1 MPDYIQLLPD
11 NIANQIAAG
20 EVVQRPA
27 SVVKE
32 LLENSIDAGAKRI
45 QLIVKDSGKSLI
57 QVVDDGMGM
66 SDTDARMCFERHA
79 TSKIRT
85 SDDLFAIKTM
95 GFRGEAMASIAAVGQ
110 VELKTRRET
119 DELGVLIDIE
129 GSEVKCQEPI
139 ATPIGT
145 SICVKN
151 LFFNVPARRNFLK
164 SNSVEMR
171 HIVDEF
177 QRVALAHPEVQLSLY
192 NNDLEMY
199 HLTAGKL
206 SKRIVGIFGKNYQNQ
221 LASCE
226 EETSLLKVKGYI
238 GKPEF
243 AKKTRGEQFFFVNN
257 RFIKSNY
264 LHHAV
269 MTAFEQLLPDAHYP
283 FYTLFL
289 EIDPKHIDINVHPT
303 KTEIKFDDER
313 TVYAIVRAAVRQALG
328 THNITPTLDFGQDVN
343 FSSFS
348 PTPKPS
354 QGSASKADR
363 DYGQWKTQRQDTSHW
378 EKLYEG
384 LQTEIKQQ
392 ETSNQQMHIHPEAPG
407 APAEPMAT
415 PGTTVT
421 FSSAAN
427 AEVPLTQA
435 APQPQTKL
443 YFQIHGRYVATQV
456 KSGLLLVAQREAHE
470 RIMYERFLGM
480 LQGRSGASQQSL
492 FPQTLELNP
501 SDFAL
506 VMGMKDEINAIGF
519 EFSVFGKSAIMINGV
534 PADLKQAN
542 EKELFEGFIEQY
554 KKNASELSVSTDE
567 IVARAIAQRSAL
579 KEGTHLEVE
588 EMSSL
593 IDQLF
598 ACKNPNYAP
607 NGRRTSFILE
617 LEKIAQFFN

>member
-1 MPDYIQLLPD
+1 MPDFIQLLPD

-32 LLENSIDAGAKRI
+32 LLENAIDAGAENI

-66 SDTDARMCFERHA
+66 SETDARMCFERHA

-95 GFRGEAMASIAAVGQ
+95 GFRGEAMASIAAVAQ
-110 VELKTRRET
+110 VELKTRRT
-119 DELGVLIDIE
+119 GDELGIMIDIQ
-129 GSEVKCQEPI
+129 GSEVKCQEPVS
-139 ATPIGT
+139 TPVGT
-145 SICVKN
+145 SLCVKN

-164 SNSVEMR
+164 SNAVEMR

-177 QRVALAHPEVQLSLY
+177 QRVALAYPDVQMSLY
-192 NNDLEMY
+192 QNDLEMY
-199 HLTAGKL
+199 HLTMGKL

-221 LASCE
+221 LASCM
-226 EETSLLKVKGYI
+226 EETSLLKVQGYV

-257 RFIKSNY
+257 RFIKSSY

-269 MTAFEQLLPDAHYP
+269 MTAFESLLPENCYP

-313 TVYAIVRAAVRQALG
+313 TVYAIVRAAVKQALG
-328 THNITPTLDFGQDVN
+328 THNITPALDFGQDVN
-343 FSSFS
+343 FASFN
-348 PTPKPS
+348 PQPQTPKERAA
-354 QGSASKADR
+354 QTDR
-363 DYGQWKTQRQDTSHW
+363 DYGQWKNTQKQDTSHW

-384 LQTEIKQQ
+384 LQKDLRQ
-392 ETSNQQMHIHPEAPG
+392 EEVANTQMDIHPEV
-407 APAEPMAT
+407 EPDT
-415 PGTTVT
+415 IKLT
-421 FSSAAN
+421 SAAN
-427 AEVPLTQA
+427 TEVKVTDFA
-435 APQPQTKL
+435 ALPQTKL
-443 YFQIHGRYVATQV
+443 YFQIHRKYIATQV
-456 KSGLLLVAQREAHE
+456 KSGLMLVAQREAHE

-480 LQGRSGASQQSL
+480 VQRRSGASQQTL

-501 SDFAL
+501 ADFSL

-519 EFSVFGKSAIMINGV
+519 EFSVFGKSAVMINGV
-534 PADLKQAN
+534 PADLKTGN
-542 EKELFEGFIEQY
+542 EKELFEGFIEQF
-554 KKNASELSVSTDE
+554 KKNSSELSISTDE
-567 IVARAIAQRSAL
+567 NVARAIAQRSAL
-579 KEGTHLEVE
+579 KEGTLLEAE
-588 EMSSL
+588 EMSAL

-607 NGRRTSFILE
+607 NGSKTTFILE

>member
-1 MPDYIQLLPD
+1 MPDFIQLLPD

-32 LLENSIDAGAKRI
+32 LLENAIDAGAENI

-66 SDTDARMCFERHA
+66 SETDARMCFERHA

-95 GFRGEAMASIAAVGQ
+95 GFRGEAMASIAAVAQ
-110 VELKTRRET
+110 VELKTRRT
-119 DELGVLIDIE
+119 GDELGIMIDIQ
-129 GSEVKCQEPI
+129 GSEVKCQEPVS
-139 ATPIGT
+139 TPVGT
-145 SICVKN
+145 SLCVKN

-164 SNSVEMR
+164 SNAVEMR

-177 QRVALAHPEVQLSLY
+177 QRVALAYPDVQMSLY
-192 NNDLEMY
+192 QNDLEMY
-199 HLTAGKL
+199 HLTMGKL

-221 LASCE
+221 LASCM
-226 EETSLLKVKGYI
+226 EETSLLKVQGYV

-257 RFIKSNY
+257 RFIKSSY

-269 MTAFEQLLPDAHYP
+269 MTAFESLLPENCYP

-313 TVYAIVRAAVRQALG
+313 TVYAIVRAAVKQALG
-328 THNITPTLDFGQDVN
+328 THNITPALDFGQDVN
-343 FSSFS
+343 FASFN
-348 PTPKPS
+348 PQPQTPKERVA
-354 QGSASKADR
+354 QTDR
-363 DYGQWKTQRQDTSHW
+363 DYGQWKNTQKQDTSHW

-384 LQTEIKQQ
+384 LQQDLRQ
-392 ETSNQQMHIHPEAPG
+392 EEVANTQMDIHPEE
-407 APAEPMAT
+407 EPDT
-415 PGTTVT
+415 IKLT
-421 FSSAAN
+421 SAAN
-427 AEVPLTQA
+427 TEVKVTDFA
-435 APQPQTKL
+435 ALPQTKL
-443 YFQIHGRYVATQV
+443 YFQIHRKYIATQV
-456 KSGLLLVAQREAHE
+456 KSGLMLVAQQEAHE

-480 LQGRSGASQQSL
+480 VQRRSGASQQTL

-501 SDFAL
+501 ADFSL

-519 EFSVFGKSAIMINGV
+519 EFSVFGKSAVMINGV
-534 PADLKQAN
+534 PADLKTGN
-542 EKELFEGFIEQY
+542 EKELFEGFIEQF
-554 KKNASELSVSTDE
+554 KKNSSELSISTDE
-567 IVARAIAQRSAL
+567 NVARAIAQRSAL
-579 KEGTHLEVE
+579 KEGALLEAE
-588 EMSSL
+588 EMSAL

-607 NGRRTSFILE
+607 NGSKTTFILE

>member
-1 MPDYIQLLPD
+1 MPDFIQLLPD

-32 LLENSIDAGAKRI
+32 LLENSIDAGATKV
-45 QLIVKDSGKSLI
+45 QLIVKDSGKSLM
-57 QVVDDGMGM
+57 QVVDNGMGM
-66 SDTDARMCFERHA
+66 SETDARMCFERHA

-85 SDDLFAIKTM
+85 SEDLFAIRTM
-95 GFRGEAMASIAAVGQ
+95 GFRGEAMASIAAVAQ
-110 VELKTRRET
+110 VELKTRREE
-119 DELGVLIDIE
+119 DELGVQIEIE
-129 GSEVKCQEPI
+129 GSEVKCQEPVSV
-139 ATPIGT
+139 PVGT

-177 QRVALAHPEVQLSLY
+177 QRVALANAEVQMSLY
-192 NNDLEMY
+192 QNDLEMY
-199 HLTAGKL
+199 HLTPGKL

-221 LASCE
+221 LASCL
-226 EETSLLKVKGYI
+226 EETSLLRVQGYI

-257 RFIKSNY
+257 RFIKSSY

-269 MTAFEQLLPDAHYP
+269 MTAFENLLPDSCFP
-283 FYTLFL
+283 FYALFL

-343 FSSFS
+343 FASFS
-348 PTPKPS
+348 PKTPAEKSS
-354 QGSASKADR
+354 QADR
-363 DYGQWKTQRQDTSHW
+363 DYGQWKTQKQDTSHW

-384 LQTEIKQQ
+384 LQNELKREEEFNRQLPMEPREPQSTTIKL
-392 ETSNQQMHIHPEAPG
+392 
-407 APAEPMAT
+407 
-415 PGTTVT
+415 
-421 FSSAAN
+421 SSAAN
-427 AEVPLTQA
+427 EEVTSPEALIR
-435 APQPQTKL
+435 PQTQV
-443 YFQIHGRYVATQV
+443 YFQIHRRYIATQV
-456 KSGLLLVAQREAHE
+456 KSGLLLVAQHEAHE
-470 RIMYERFLGM
+470 RIMYERFLLM
-480 LQGRSGASQQSL
+480 LQRRSGASQQSL

-501 SDFAL
+501 ADFSL
-506 VMGMKDEINAIGF
+506 VMGMKEEINAIGF

-534 PADLKQAN
+534 PADLKPGN

-554 KKNASELSVSTDE
+554 KRNSSELSVSTDE
-567 IVARAIAQRSAL
+567 NVARAIAQRSAL
-579 KEGTHLEVE
+579 KAGTTLDAA
-588 EMSSL
+588 EMSAL

-607 NGRRTSFILE
+607 NGSRTSFILE

>member
-32 LLENSIDAGAKRI
+32 LLENAIDAGATSI

-57 QVVDDGMGM
+57 QVVDNGVGM
-66 SDTDARMCFERHA
+66 SETDARMCFERHA
-79 TSKIRT
+79 TSKIRST
-85 SDDLFAIKTM
+85 DDLFAIKTM
-95 GFRGEAMASIAAVGQ
+95 GFRGEAMASIAAVAQ
-110 VELKTRRET
+110 VELKTRREA
-119 DELGVLIDIE
+119 DELGVLIDIRA
-129 GSEVKCQEPI
+129 SEVQQQEPVSV
-139 ATPIGT
+139 PVGT

-151 LFFNVPARRNFLK
+151 LFYNVPARRNFLK

-177 QRVALAHPEVQLSLY
+177 QRVALAYPQVQLSLY
-192 NNDLEMY
+192 QNDLEMY
-199 HLTAGKL
+199 HLTPGKL

-221 LASCE
+221 LASCL
-226 EETSLLKVKGYI
+226 EETSLVKVQGYV

-257 RFIKSNY
+257 RFIKSSY

-269 MTAFEQLLPDAHYP
+269 MTAFEQLLPDGCYP

-343 FSSFS
+343 FASFTPPS
-348 PTPKPS
+348 PPKTDPTS
-354 QGSASKADR
+354 RADR
-363 DYGQWKTQRQDTSHW
+363 DYGQWKTQKQDTSHW
-378 EKLYEG
+378 ERLYEG
-384 LQTEIKQQ
+384 LQKDLKQEEEQ
-392 ETSNQQMHIHPEAPG
+392 NAQMDIHPEQPS
-407 APAEPMAT
+407 T
-415 PGTTVT
+415 IKL
-421 FSSAAN
+421 SSAATPTD
-427 AEVPLTQA
+427 AMPVPS
-435 APQPQTKL
+435 APPQTKL
-443 YFQIHGRYVATQV
+443 YFQIHRRYIATQV
-456 KSGLLLVAQREAHE
+456 KSGLLLVSQQEAHE
-470 RIMYERFLGM
+470 RIMYERFLTM
-480 LQGRSGASQQSL
+480 LQRRSGASQQSL

-501 SDFAL
+501 ADFSL

-534 PADLKQAN
+534 PADLKPGN
-542 EKELFEGFIEQY
+542 EKELFEGFVEQF
-554 KKNASELSVSTDE
+554 KKNASELAISTDE
-567 IVARAIAQRSAL
+567 NVARAIAQRSAL
-579 KEGTHLEVE
+579 KEGAQLEPE
-588 EMSSL
+588 EMSAL

>member
-1 MPDYIQLLPD
+1 MPDFIQLLPD

-32 LLENSIDAGAKRI
+32 LLENAIDAGAENI

-66 SDTDARMCFERHA
+66 SETDARMCFERHA

-95 GFRGEAMASIAAVGQ
+95 GFRGEAMASIAAVAQ
-110 VELKTRRET
+110 VELKTRRT
-119 DELGVLIDIE
+119 GDELGIMIDIQ
-129 GSEVKCQEPI
+129 GSEVKCQEPVS
-139 ATPIGT
+139 TPVGT
-145 SICVKN
+145 SLCVKN

-164 SNSVEMR
+164 SNAVEMR

-177 QRVALAHPEVQLSLY
+177 QRVALAYPDVQMSLY
-192 NNDLEMY
+192 QNDLEMY
-199 HLTAGKL
+199 HLTMGKL

-221 LASCE
+221 LASCM
-226 EETSLLKVKGYI
+226 EETSLLKVQGYV

-257 RFIKSNY
+257 RFIKSSY

-269 MTAFEQLLPDAHYP
+269 MTAFESLLPENCYP

-313 TVYAIVRAAVRQALG
+313 TVYAIVRAAVKQALG
-328 THNITPTLDFGQDVN
+328 THNITPALDFGQDVN
-343 FSSFS
+343 FASFN
-348 PTPKPS
+348 PQPQTPKERAA
-354 QGSASKADR
+354 QTDR
-363 DYGQWKTQRQDTSHW
+363 DYGQWRNTQKQDTSHW

-384 LQTEIKQQ
+384 LQKDLRQ
-392 ETSNQQMHIHPEAPG
+392 EEVANTQMDIHPEV
-407 APAEPMAT
+407 EPDT
-415 PGTTVT
+415 IKLT
-421 FSSAAN
+421 SAAN
-427 AEVPLTQA
+427 TEVKVTDFA
-435 APQPQTKL
+435 ALPQTKL
-443 YFQIHGRYVATQV
+443 YFQIHRKYIATQV
-456 KSGLLLVAQREAHE
+456 KSGLMLVAQQEAHE

-480 LQGRSGASQQSL
+480 VQRRSGASQQTL

-501 SDFAL
+501 ADFSL

-519 EFSVFGKSAIMINGV
+519 EFSVFGKSAVMINGV
-534 PADLKQAN
+534 PADLKTGN
-542 EKELFEGFIEQY
+542 EKELFEGFIEQF
-554 KKNASELSVSTDE
+554 KKNSSELSISTDE
-567 IVARAIAQRSAL
+567 NVARAIAQRSAL
-579 KEGTHLEVE
+579 KEGALLEAE
-588 EMSSL
+588 EMSAL

-607 NGRRTSFILE
+607 NGNKTTFILE

>member
-1 MPDYIQLLPD
+1 MPDFIQLLPD

-32 LLENSIDAGAKRI
+32 LLENAIDAGAENI
-45 QLIVKDSGKSLI
+45 QLIVKDSGKSMI

-66 SDTDARMCFERHA
+66 SETDARMCFERHA

-95 GFRGEAMASIAAVGQ
+95 GFRGEAMASIAAVAQ
-110 VELKTRRET
+110 VELKTRRDG
-119 DELGVLIDIE
+119 DELGVLIDIQ
-129 GSEVKCQEPI
+129 GSEVKSQEPVS
-139 ATPIGT
+139 TPIGT
-145 SICVKN
+145 SLCVKN

-164 SNSVEMR
+164 SNAVEMR

-177 QRVALAHPEVQLSLY
+177 QRVALAYPDVQMSLY
-192 NNDLEMY
+192 QNDLEMY
-199 HLTAGKL
+199 HLTMGKL

-221 LASCE
+221 LASCM
-226 EETSLLKVKGYI
+226 EETSLLKVQGYV

-257 RFIKSNY
+257 RFIKSSY

-269 MTAFEQLLPDAHYP
+269 MTAFEALLPEACYP

-313 TVYAIVRAAVRQALG
+313 TVYAIVRAAVKQALG
-328 THNITPTLDFGQDVN
+328 THNITPALDFGQDVN
-343 FSSFS
+343 FASFN
-348 PTPKPS
+348 PQPKAS
-354 QGSASKADR
+354 QENTAQTDR
-363 DYGQWKTQRQDTSHW
+363 DYGQWKSTKKQDTSHW

-384 LQTEIKQQ
+384 LQQDIKQ
-392 ETSNQQMHIHPEAPG
+392 EEVSNAQMDIHPEAQPD
-407 APAEPMAT
+407 T
-415 PGTTVT
+415 IKLI
-421 FSSAAN
+421 SAAN
-427 AEVPLTQA
+427 TEVVMTDFASL
-435 APQPQTKL
+435 PQTKL
-443 YFQIHGRYVATQV
+443 YFQIHRKYIATQV
-456 KSGLLLVAQREAHE
+456 KSGLMLVAQQEAHE

-480 LQGRSGASQQSL
+480 VQRRSGSSQQTL

-501 SDFAL
+501 ADFSL

-519 EFSVFGKSAIMINGV
+519 EFSVFGRSAVMINGV
-534 PADLKQAN
+534 PADLKTGN
-542 EKELFEGFIEQY
+542 EKELFEGFIEQF
-554 KKNASELSVSTDE
+554 KKNSSELSISTDE
-567 IVARAIAQRSAL
+567 NVARAIAQRSAL
-579 KEGTHLEVE
+579 KEGTLLEAE
-588 EMSSL
+588 EMSAL

-607 NGRRTSFILE
+607 NGKQTTFILE

>member
-1 MPDYIQLLPD
+1 MPDFIQLLPD

-32 LLENSIDAGAKRI
+32 LLENAIDAGAENI

-66 SDTDARMCFERHA
+66 SETDARMCFERHA

-95 GFRGEAMASIAAVGQ
+95 GFRGEAMASIAAVAQ
-110 VELKTRRET
+110 VELKTRRDG
-119 DELGVLIDIE
+119 DELGVLIDIQ
-129 GSEVKCQEPI
+129 GSEVKRQEPVS
-139 ATPIGT
+139 TPIGT
-145 SICVKN
+145 SLCVKN

-164 SNSVEMR
+164 SNAVEMR

-177 QRVALAHPEVQLSLY
+177 QRVALAYPDVQMSLY
-192 NNDLEMY
+192 QNDLEMY
-199 HLTAGKL
+199 HLTMGKL

-221 LASCE
+221 LASCV
-226 EETSLLKVKGYI
+226 EETSLLKVQGYV

-269 MTAFEQLLPDAHYP
+269 MTAFEALLPEACYP

-313 TVYAIVRAAVRQALG
+313 TVYAIVRAAVKQALG
-328 THNITPTLDFGQDVN
+328 THNITPALDFGQDVN
-343 FSSFS
+343 FASFN
-348 PTPKPS
+348 PQPKTS
-354 QGSASKADR
+354 QEKAAQTDR
-363 DYGQWKTQRQDTSHW
+363 DYGQWKNTQKQDTSHW

-384 LQTEIKQQ
+384 LQRDIRQ
-392 ETSNQQMHIHPEAPG
+392 EEVENAQMDIHPEEQPD
-407 APAEPMAT
+407 T
-415 PGTTVT
+415 IKL
-421 FSSAAN
+421 SSAAN
-427 AEVPLTQA
+427 TEVVMTDFASL
-435 APQPQTKL
+435 PQTKL
-443 YFQIHGRYVATQV
+443 YFQIHRKYIATQV
-456 KSGLLLVAQREAHE
+456 KSGLMLVAQQEAHE

-480 LQGRSGASQQSL
+480 VQHRSGASQQTL

-501 SDFAL
+501 ADFSL

-519 EFSVFGKSAIMINGV
+519 EFSVFGRSAVMINGV
-534 PADLKQAN
+534 PADLKTGN
-542 EKELFEGFIEQY
+542 EKELFEGFIEQF
-554 KKNASELSVSTDE
+554 KKNSSELSISTDE
-567 IVARAIAQRSAL
+567 NVARAIAQRSAL
-579 KEGTHLEVE
+579 KEGTLLEAE
-588 EMSSL
+588 EMSAL

-607 NGRRTSFILE
+607 NGNKTTFILE